1 MNDDWLD
8 THYCSLLFATIFRER
23 TASQPPRA
31 PIDCCILLHCFGLSL
46 SSFFFC
52 YIGFFIS
59 RPRRRFAKRRAS
71 KDAFFERWRPRFWR
85 LGALFWRRPPSLAY
99 ISRGRS
105 SPAHT
110 WRSRDAPPIGHII
123 LDRAKRMM
131 SRYILYRRRYR
142 AQSAICDP
150 PGLS

>member
-8 THYCSLLFATIFRER
+8 TYHCSLLFATIFRER
-23 TASQPPRA
+23 TASQPPELRLIVA
-31 PIDCCILLHCFGLSL
+31 FCGIVLA
-46 SSFFFC
+46 SFSRRFYFFC

-59 RPRRRFAKRRAS
+59 RPRRRFAERRAS
-71 KDAFFERWRPRFWR
+71 KDDFFERWRPRFWR

-105 SPAHT
+105 SLAHT
-110 WRSRDAPPIGHII
+110 WRSRDAPPIGHIV

-131 SRYILYRRRYR
+131 SRYILHRR
-142 AQSAICDP
+142 
-150 PGLS
+150 